1 MSQTPAVEVIKKQFE
16 KARAHLLRIPAISKA
31 AAVVEKKTSVNI
43 EYFFAGAAAILL
55 ICIFSGFLAHPITH
69 LIGFIYPFYAVSI
82 IFIVK
87 LLFALCTTAILY

>member
-16 KARAHLLRIPAISKA
+16 KARTHLLRIPAISKA

-43 EYFFAGAAAILL
+43 EYYFAGAAAILL

-82 IFIVK
+82 
-87 LLFALCTTAILY
+87 LL